1 MRKLILAATAVL
13 AMAAAATPAAAW
25 NGRGHMLVAAVAW
38 DSMTPEARA
47 EAGRL
52 LKLNPAYATWTAG
65 VPASRQDQ
73 TAFIKAAAWPDD
85 IRSAYTMDGY
95 DPVEPIAS
103 QNLGY
108 SDRYVHGYW
117 HFANAPYA
125 PTGAAVPTPPEV
137 NAVSRIKVF
146 SDALTTSDSDD
157 VRSYDLT
164 WLIHLVGDIHQPLH
178 STSRYLAD
186 NKGDSGGN
194 FVKVCFQ
201 VCQAKDADN
210 LHSIWD
216 NALGKPRDIA
226 SVLDTAEGLPKAPDE
241 PAAISDPDVWF
252 QESADLA
259 RSAGYVEPVENGMG
273 PYVLTASYRN
283 RVVSVAQKR
292 IELAGVRLANL
303 LNARLVKPAV
313 DAPLK

>member
-1 MRKLILAATAVL
+1 MHKLVAAIAALIAVAL
-13 AMAAAATPAAAW
+13 ATPAAAW

-38 DSMTPEARA
+38 DNMTPEARA

-65 VPASRQDQ
+65 VPESRKAE

-85 IRSAYTMDGY
+85 IRDSYVKDGY
-95 DPVEPIAS
+95 TPVEPIAS

-108 SDRYVHGYW
+108 EDRYVHGYW
-117 HFANAPYA
+117 HFADAPYA
-125 PTGAAVPTPPEV
+125 PTGAKTPTPPEV

-146 SDALTTSDSDD
+146 SEALGTSDSDS
-157 VRSYDLT
+157 VRSYDMV

-178 STSRYLAD
+178 STTRYLED
-186 NKGDSGGN
+186 LKGDAGGN

-201 VCQAKDADN
+201 ACAPKDADN

-216 NALGKPRDIA
+216 NALGKPRDIP
-226 SVLDTAEGLPKAPDE
+226 SILDTAQGLADPPQDLAAIDE
-241 PAAISDPDVWF
+241 PEVWF
-252 QESADLA
+252 SESADLA
-259 RSAGYVEPVENGMG
+259 RSAAYAEPVQDGPG
-273 PYVLTASYRN
+273 PYILGASYRN

-292 IELAGVRLANL
+292 IELAGVRLARL
-303 LNARLVKPAV
+303 LNARLVARASPAQG
-313 DAPLK
+313 